1 MLKKIHRL
9 GKKEFTVAFQKGKD
23 FNLPHFVIK
32 YKPSRYAHARFGIS
46 CGLRVSKKATI
57 RNRMKRR
64 IAESLRQHFTEFLPG
79 DYVII
84 VKPSIEKESFSYA
97 QDELI
102 QALLSLNEKNRSVSH

>member
-1 MLKKIHRL
+1 MLKKVYRL
-9 GKKEFTVAFQKGKD
+9 DKKEFTSAFQKGKA

-32 YKPSRYAHARFGIS
+32 YKPSRQTHARFGIS
-46 CGLRVSKKATI
+46 CGLRVSKKATV

-64 IAESLRQHFTEFLPG
+64 IAESLRQHFSTFLPG
-79 DYVII
+79 DYVIV
-84 VKPSIEKESFSYA
+84 VKPSIGKESFSYA